1 MENTQKHIIQLKVP
15 SKAQYLQLLR
25 LSTSSI
31 ANQAGFDIDDVE
43 DLRVIIS
50 ELVTDMIPV
59 NEEINVEFT
68 LCEES
73 MKIEVY
79 AKNLA
84 YISNNQDN
92 INMKKQ
98 ILETLTDQIEI
109 GEQSISII
117 KNK

>member
-1 MENTQKHIIQLKVP
+1 MENNQKDIIQLTVP

-25 LSTSSI
+25 LSTASI
-31 ANQAGFDIDDVE
+31 GNQAGFDIEDVE

-59 NEEINVEFT
+59 NDEIKVEFT
-68 LCEES
+68 LYVES
-73 MKIEVY
+73 MKVQVF
-79 AKNLA
+79 AKDLA
-84 YISNNQDN
+84 YANKSQDS

-98 ILETLTDQIEI
+98 ILETLTDEI
-109 GEQSISII
+109 DIGTESISII